1 MKKFVWNKVLGAM
14 DKRQS
19 KIDQQFKDADEDRR
33 AAGALKT
40 EYEGRLAG
48 ADEESAR
55 LIADAKVTAKAKAD
69 KIVDQAKLTSDKMVR
84 DAHQT
89 IEHERN
95 EALQSVKHD
104 IAALAMDAA
113 AKVVSKEA
121 SELDNSA
128 IYDDFLAGLIAGI
141 LGRYFF
147 SFLSG
152 WIFFA
157 VYTPDFFNSAILY
170 SLAYNGAYIGLEAAI
185 TLIVLALPPVNEAMQ
200 AVKKLVCEA

>member
-1 MKKFVWNKVLGAM
+1 MKEEREAVLYHDSYDAEYH
-14 DKRQS
+14 
-19 KIDQQFKDADEDRR
+19 QQFKDADEDRR

-95 EALQSVKHD
+95 E
-104 IAALAMDAA
+104 
-113 AKVVSKEA
+113 
-121 SELDNSA
+121 
-128 IYDDFLAGLIAGI
+128 DFGI
-141 LGRYFF
+141 
-147 SFLSG
+147 
-152 WIFFA
+152 
-157 VYTPDFFNSAILY
+157 VH
-170 SLAYNGAYIGLEAAI
+170 
-185 TLIVLALPPVNEAMQ
+185 VNLMG
-200 AVKKLVCEA
+200 

>member
-1 MKKFVWNKVLGAM
+1 MLSLDWNLLFTVINLVIFYILMKKFVWNKVLGAM

-19 KIDQQFKDADEDRR
+19 MIDQQFKDADEDRR

-121 SELDNSA
+121 S
-128 IYDDFLAGLIAGI
+128 
-141 LGRYFF
+141 
-147 SFLSG
+147 G
-152 WIFFA
+152 WITARSMTIFWRGRTA
-157 VYTPDFFNSAILY
+157 VIRYDRNRTELCAGAGGTESGQTADQSSRN
-170 SLAYNGAYIGLEAAI
+170 LAA
-185 TLIVLALPPVNEAMQ
+185 
-200 AVKKLVCEA
+200 

>member
-1 MKKFVWNKVLGAM
+1 MLSLDWNLLFTVINLVIFYILMKKFVWNKVLGAM

-19 KIDQQFKDADEDRR
+19 MIDQQFKDADEDRR

-40 EYEGRLAG
+40 EYDGRLAG

-55 LIADAKVTAKAKAD
+55 LIADLD
-69 KIVDQAKLTSDKMVR
+69 KLTSDKMVR

-128 IYDDFLAGLIAGI
+128 IYDDFLAGQDG
-141 LGRYFF
+141 G
-147 SFLSG
+147 
-152 WIFFA
+152 
-157 VYTPDFFNSAILY
+157 D
-170 SLAYNGAYIGLEAAI
+170 
-185 TLIVLALPPVNEAMQ
+185 PV
-200 AVKKLVCEA
+200 

>member
-1 MKKFVWNKVLGAM
+1 MLSLDWNLLFTVINLVIFYILMKKFVWNKVLGAM

-19 KIDQQFKDADEDRR
+19 MIDQQFKDADEDRR

-128 IYDDFLAGLIAGI
+128 IYDDFLAGQDGGDRYDRNRTELCAGA
-141 LGRYFF
+141 GRTE
-147 SFLSG
+147 SG
-152 WIFFA
+152 RTA
-157 VYTPDFFNSAILY
+157 DQSSRN
-170 SLAYNGAYIGLEAAI
+170 LAA
-185 TLIVLALPPVNEAMQ
+185 
-200 AVKKLVCEA
+200 

>member
-1 MKKFVWNKVLGAM
+1 MLSLDWNLLFTVVNLVIFYILMKKFVWNKVLGAM

-19 KIDQQFKDADEDRR
+19 MIDQQFKDADEDRR

-113 AKVVSKEA
+113 AKVVSKRRLSWITA
-121 SELDNSA
+121 RSMTIFWRGRTAVIRYDRNRTELCAGAGRTESGRTADQSSRN
-128 IYDDFLAGLIAGI
+128 LAA
-141 LGRYFF
+141 
-147 SFLSG
+147 
-152 WIFFA
+152 
-157 VYTPDFFNSAILY
+157 
-170 SLAYNGAYIGLEAAI
+170 
-185 TLIVLALPPVNEAMQ
+185 
-200 AVKKLVCEA
+200 

>member
-1 MKKFVWNKVLGAM
+1 MLSLDWNLLFTVVNLVIFYILMKKFVWNKVLGAM

-19 KIDQQFKDADEDRR
+19 MIDQQFKD
-33 AAGALKT
+33 
-40 EYEGRLAG
+40 

-69 KIVDQAKLTSDKMVR
+69 KIVDQAKLASDKMVR

-128 IYDDFLAGLIAGI
+128 IYDDFLAGQDG
-141 LGRYFF
+141 G
-147 SFLSG
+147 
-152 WIFFA
+152 
-157 VYTPDFFNSAILY
+157 D
-170 SLAYNGAYIGLEAAI
+170 
-185 TLIVLALPPVNEAMQ
+185 PV
-200 AVKKLVCEA
+200 

>member
-1 MKKFVWNKVLGAM
+1 MLSLDWNLLFTVINLVIFYILMKKFVWNKVLGAM

-121 SELDNSA
+121 AELDNSA
-128 IYDDFLAGLIAGI
+128 IYDDFLAGQDG
-141 LGRYFF
+141 G
-147 SFLSG
+147 
-152 WIFFA
+152 
-157 VYTPDFFNSAILY
+157 D
-170 SLAYNGAYIGLEAAI
+170 
-185 TLIVLALPPVNEAMQ
+185 PV
-200 AVKKLVCEA
+200 

>member
-19 KIDQQFKDADEDRR
+19 MIDQQFKDADEDRR

-128 IYDDFLAGLIAGI
+128 IYDDFLAGQDG
-141 LGRYFF
+141 G
-147 SFLSG
+147 
-152 WIFFA
+152 
-157 VYTPDFFNSAILY
+157 D
-170 SLAYNGAYIGLEAAI
+170 
-185 TLIVLALPPVNEAMQ
+185 PV
-200 AVKKLVCEA
+200 

>member
-1 MKKFVWNKVLGAM
+1 MLSLDWNLLFTVINLVIFYILMKKFVWNKVLGAM

-19 KIDQQFKDADEDRR
+19 KIDQQFKD
-33 AAGALKT
+33 
-40 EYEGRLAG
+40 AG

-128 IYDDFLAGLIAGI
+128 IYDDFLAGQDG
-141 LGRYFF
+141 G
-147 SFLSG
+147 
-152 WIFFA
+152 
-157 VYTPDFFNSAILY
+157 D
-170 SLAYNGAYIGLEAAI
+170 
-185 TLIVLALPPVNEAMQ
+185 PV
-200 AVKKLVCEA
+200 

>member
-1 MKKFVWNKVLGAM
+1 MLSLDWNLLFTVVNLVIFYILMKKFVWNKVLGAM

-19 KIDQQFKDADEDRR
+19 MIDQQFKDADEDRR

-55 LIADAKVTAKAKAD
+55 LIA
-69 KIVDQAKLTSDKMVR
+69 DQAKLTSDKMVR

-128 IYDDFLAGLIAGI
+128 IYDDFLAGQDG
-141 LGRYFF
+141 G
-147 SFLSG
+147 
-152 WIFFA
+152 
-157 VYTPDFFNSAILY
+157 D
-170 SLAYNGAYIGLEAAI
+170 
-185 TLIVLALPPVNEAMQ
+185 PV
-200 AVKKLVCEA
+200 

>member
-1 MKKFVWNKVLGAM
+1 MLSLDWNLLFTVVNLVIFYILMKKFVWNKVLGAM

-104 IAALAMDAA
+104 MLHWQWTLRPRWCLKRRLSWITARSMTIFWRGRTAVIRYDRNRTELCAGAGRTESGRTADQSSRNLAA
-113 AKVVSKEA
+113 
-121 SELDNSA
+121 
-128 IYDDFLAGLIAGI
+128 
-141 LGRYFF
+141 
-147 SFLSG
+147 
-152 WIFFA
+152 
-157 VYTPDFFNSAILY
+157 
-170 SLAYNGAYIGLEAAI
+170 
-185 TLIVLALPPVNEAMQ
+185 
-200 AVKKLVCEA
+200 